1 MRTSFGDEGD
11 NPLNSINYC
20 VRAGG
25 EIAPPLFSPEPARI
39 LPTLKASEDVLV
51 MNTDTAKVIPT
62 TVRLDPVLRR
72 QLKDAARLSF
82 RPLSREI
89 AFRLAESLKQ
99 RERALRATHP

>member
-1 MRTSFGDEGD
+1 MGPEEITAPSIPSTITSGRGWG
-11 NPLNSINYC
+11 NC
-20 VRAGG
+20 
-25 EIAPPLFSPEPARI
+25 APFFSPEPARI

-51 MNTDTAKVIPT
+51 MSTDPAKVIPT
-62 TVRLDPVLRR
+62 TVRLEPVLHR
-72 QLKDAARLSF
+72 QLRDAARLSF

>member
-1 MRTSFGDEGD
+1 M
-11 NPLNSINYC
+11 
-20 VRAGG
+20 
-25 EIAPPLFSPEPARI
+25 SP
-39 LPTLKASEDVLV
+39 
-51 MNTDTAKVIPT
+51 DTAKVVPT

-89 AFRLAESLKQ
+89 AFRLAESLKR

>member
-1 MRTSFGDEGD
+1 MS
-11 NPLNSINYC
+11 
-20 VRAGG
+20 
-25 EIAPPLFSPEPARI
+25 
-39 LPTLKASEDVLV
+39 
-51 MNTDTAKVIPT
+51 TDTADLVIPT

-72 QLKDAARLSF
+72 QLEDAARSSF